1 MMVKKVKRGLWSPEE
16 DEKLIKCMKK
26 ILSSDGA
33 QAACWS
39 RVPKMAGLERCG
51 KSCRLRW
58 INYLRPDLKRGCFS
72 AEEERTIIDVHR
84 ILGNRWA
91 QIAKHL
97 PGRTD
102 NEIKNFWNSSIKK
115 KLLAQGLDPT
125 THNLLP
131 VSTINTVYNHHHQ
144 PIIIPQSPVTSN
156 YNNKTTYLTTPLPLP
171 MNFEHHHLGVNNNS
185 NIIDDSSEALL
196 RNNMSKKVN
205 DDNSVGMVAE
215 YQLGMGNREI
225 NNNVMMM
232 QQLQHDIDGDGDNYE
247 TTCHSSTSTVVEFH
261 DFDFYF
267 EDSMALMPNIPPNS
281 LLTTYPY
288 SSNQFQFT

>member
-16 DEKLIKCMKK
+16 DEKLIKCMKRM
-26 ILSSDGA
+26 LSSDGA
-33 QAACWS
+33 HCWS
-39 RVPKMAGLERCG
+39 RVPKMAGLDRCG

-72 AEEERTIIDVHR
+72 ADEERTIIDVHR

-131 VSTINTVYNHHHQ
+131 AASSTTTTTLVYNHQ
-144 PIIIPQSPVTSN
+144 LPPVPIIIPESSIVSN
-156 YNNKTTYLTTPLPLP
+156 TNINIYYSSSNNNTYDSSVAVPIP
-171 MNFEHHHLGVNNNS
+171 MNNSELSEPHHHLGMINNNIGHCS
-185 NIIDDSSEALL
+185 ERLLQRNILED
-196 RNNMSKKVN
+196 
-205 DDNSVGMVAE
+205 DDNGVDMLAE
-215 YQLGMGNREI
+215 YQIDREI
-225 NNNVMMM
+225 NNVVMM
-232 QQLQHDIDGDGDNYE
+232 QQLQH
-247 TTCHSSTSTVVEFH
+247 TTCHTGTSVADFP

-267 EDSMALMPNIPPNS
+267 EDSALMPNILPNP
-281 LLTTYPY
+281 LLTNYTA
-288 SSNQFQFT
+288 SSNQFQFA

>member
-1 MMVKKVKRGLWSPEE
+1 MIKGKKVKKGLWSPEE
-16 DEKLIKCMKK
+16 DEKLIKCMKRM
-26 ILSSDGA
+26 LSNGPQS
-33 QAACWS
+33 ACWS

-115 KLLAQGLDPT
+115 KLLAQGLDPN

-131 VSTINTVYNHHHQ
+131 TPVAMANTNTNTS
-144 PIIIPQSPVTSN
+144 IPVPEPPLDIDIDNV
-156 YNNKTTYLTTPLPLP
+156 NNTYLTALSLPIP
-171 MNFEHHHLGVNNNS
+171 MNNHELLSQHHHLGMNNRINYMLE
-185 NIIDDSSEALL
+185 DD
-196 RNNMSKKVN
+196 
-205 DDNSVGMVAE
+205 DDNGVDMLAE
-215 YQLGMGNREI
+215 YQGRDGGI
-225 NNNVMMM
+225 NYNVMMM
-232 QQLQHDIDGDGDNYE
+232 QQLQLQLQLQQCDVDDDTDNYKTMCR
-247 TTCHSSTSTVVEFH
+247 TTTP
-261 DFDFYF
+261 DFRHLDFYF
-267 EDSMALMPNIPPNS
+267 EDSSSVIPNIPPNP
-281 LLTTYPY
+281 LLTDYTA
-288 SSNQFQFT
+288 SSNQFQFA

>member
-1 MMVKKVKRGLWSPEE
+1 MKKVKRGLWSPEE
-16 DEKLIKCMKK
+16 DEKLVKCMKR

-115 KLLAQGLDPT
+115 KLIAQGLDPT

-131 VSTINTVYNHHHQ
+131 ASTTNTIYNHHQ
-144 PIIIPQSPVTSN
+144 SIIISQSPVTSN
-156 YNNKTTYLTTPLPLP
+156 NNNNTTYLTTSLPLP
-171 MNFEHHHLGVNNNS
+171 MNFEHHHLGMNENN
-185 NIIDDSSEALL
+185 NIIDDSSEALQ
-196 RNNMSKKVN
+196 RNNTLEKDN
-205 DDNSVGMVAE
+205 DDNGVGMVAE
-215 YQLGMGNREI
+215 YQLEMGYREL
-225 NNNVMMM
+225 NNNVMMR
-232 QQLQHDIDGDGDNYE
+232 QQLQHDVDVHDYK
-247 TTCHSSTSTVVEFH
+247 TTCHNSTTTVVEFH

-267 EDSMALMPNIPPNS
+267 EDSTPMSNIPPNS
-281 LLTTYPY
+281 ILTNYTS
-288 SSNQFQFT
+288 SSNNFQFA